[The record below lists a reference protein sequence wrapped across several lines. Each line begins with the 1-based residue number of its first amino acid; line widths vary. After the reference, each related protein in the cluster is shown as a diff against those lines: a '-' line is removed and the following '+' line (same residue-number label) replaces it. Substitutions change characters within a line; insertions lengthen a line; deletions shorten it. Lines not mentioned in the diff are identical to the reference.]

1 MELYNNIYQYLR
13 QTKMEGY
20 WGMKESGELSW
31 MEKVNLNASFTKAV
45 SSGTKSNDE
54 MAIQRKLGKI
64 RAKLRSGARLT
75 SEEKEFLKKHDPKLY
90 SKVIA
95 LEREQ
100 AAYEERLKT
109 CRTRDDAERIK
120 TEKLAEITA
129 NIKEEDV
136 EYMMIRLTQMRAS
149 EKKMAPSVSRKP
161 WLRDLEQKRREA
173 HKKAMEKEAKKI
185 KKQKAQKKRR
195 EEAARKKKMEEKIQK
210 EAALKE
216 KIREQIMEGNKLE
229 EIINEQKQ
237 EEKRTAELVA
247 SEIMTGEEMTEEQIA
262 KFMIAAGMMDTRATR
277 IQIPDT
283 SEEVP
288 ASSLPPSL
296 GNTTRYAAYRAA
308 VYMPELVEMEEEKK
322 PYVRRA

>member
-1 MELYNNIYQYLR
+1 
-13 QTKMEGY
+13 
-20 WGMKESGELSW
+20 
-31 MEKVNLNASFTKAV
+31 
-45 SSGTKSNDE
+45 
-54 MAIQRKLGKI
+54 
-64 RAKLRSGARLT
+64 
-75 SEEKEFLKKHDPKLY
+75 
-90 SKVIA
+90 
-95 LEREQ
+95 
-100 AAYEERLKT
+100 
-109 CRTRDDAERIK
+109 
-120 TEKLAEITA
+120 
-129 NIKEEDV
+129 
-136 EYMMIRLTQMRAS
+136 
-149 EKKMAPSVSRKP
+149 
-161 WLRDLEQKRREA
+161 
-173 HKKAMEKEAKKI
+173 
-185 KKQKAQKKRR
+185 
-195 EEAARKKKMEEKIQK
+195 
-210 EAALKE
+210 
-216 KIREQIMEGNKLE
+216 MEGNKLE